1 MAEAC
6 GDSRSETVPEA
17 TTASLPAPPPGYA
30 ERMPCQHEA
39 TVLVEAGPDGFGRPL
54 QLAPEAAAA
63 WAAMRAAAAD
73 AGVRLV
79 PLSGFRSVA
88 RQREIV
94 RRKFAAG
101 VPWEEIL
108 RVNALPGHSEHHT
121 GRALDLGS
129 PDCEHLSECFEAT
142 REFQWLEANA
152 RQFGF
157 ALSYPRDGA
166 SGVAYEPWHWLW
178 RPGSR
183 EGAALGGSR

>member
-6 GDSRSETVPEA
+6 GEARNETVSEA
-17 TTASLPAPPPGYA
+17 TTPPLPAPPPGYA

-39 TVLVEAGPDGFGRPL
+39 TVLVEAGPDGFGRSL
-54 QLAPEAAAA
+54 RLAPEAAAA

-79 PLSGFRSVA
+79 SLSGFRSVA

-94 RRKFAAG
+94 QRKLAAG
-101 VPWEEIL
+101 VSWAEIL
-108 RVNALPGHSEHHT
+108 RVNAFPGHSEHHT

-129 PDCEHLSECFEAT
+129 PDCEHLSERFEAT

-152 RQFGF
+152 RRFGF

-178 RPGSR
+178 RPELR
-183 EGAALGGSR
+183 AGAAPGGSR